1 VSSSHQQ
8 SPSAGSPGY
17 SRVAAL
23 FRSAAAGDQEA
34 WDGLVRE
41 FGGTIRGI
49 ARRYRLGEADAAD
62 VEQATWLRL
71 LLHTHDVNDPSCLGA
86 WLATTARREC
96 LRVLHHSSRQIL
108 LGDELPEIEA
118 PAAAVDDRLLTNERD
133 AALWASFD
141 NLVPA
146 DRTLLQLCIAEPRP
160 SYREISAAT
169 GMPVGSIGPTRQR
182 ALGRLLDELIRT
194 ESVATVTA

>member
-1 VSSSHQQ
+1 VSPHQQ
-8 SPSAGSPGY
+8 SPSDESPGR
-17 SRVAAL
+17 SGLVAL

-41 FGGTIRGI
+41 FGSTIRGI

-62 VEQATWLRL
+62 VEQTTWLRL
-71 LLHTHDVNDPSCLGA
+71 LLHTHDVNDPRRLSA

-96 LRVLHHSSRQIL
+96 LRVLQHRSRQLPI
-108 LGDELPEIEA
+108 GDELPDIEA
-118 PAAAVDDRLLTNERD
+118 PAAAVDERLLIHERD
-133 AALWASFD
+133 AALRASFD

-146 DRTLLQLCIAEPRP
+146 DRTLLQLCISEPRR
-160 SYREISAAT
+160 SYREISAST

-182 ALGRLLDELIRT
+182 ALDRLRRELIRND
-194 ESVATVTA
+194 SLPMVTA